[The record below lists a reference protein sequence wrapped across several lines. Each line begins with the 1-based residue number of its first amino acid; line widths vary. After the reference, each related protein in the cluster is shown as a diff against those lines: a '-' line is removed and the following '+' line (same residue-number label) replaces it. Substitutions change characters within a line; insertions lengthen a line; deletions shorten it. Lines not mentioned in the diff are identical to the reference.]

1 MAKNLIIFG
10 EINLKHLL
18 PFFLALGQIIYNTF
32 IRYFPGEKQNM
43 VLDLYSTSIGF
54 ISTLLI
60 PHILKF
66 TNIEIKNDK
75 VKAIQRRKCLHY
87 FLLIL
92 FYMIYDIMKAIP
104 QAMKG
109 SFTDRSQKIAN
120 PFSEGP
126 FTNMGIEMVA
136 LTVVSIF
143 LLKYKYY
150 IHHIIAIASF
160 IILGTISDGIL
171 GYYPQMIKYG
181 WLINFMEVLSIV
193 SDVFNYYYQK
203 YMMEV
208 LYYPYWRISF
218 TMGIALF
225 CLASAFLIY
234 VLIDKDK
241 STSKTAMI
249 SEFYLYFEEVH
260 PGLIVGKQL
269 LIIVIM
275 SINTALTM
283 LNIYYF
289 NPNFFLISFHLAK
302 FVQIL
307 IDEDPEKFYCLI
319 FFFLQFISLLIYLEI
334 IELNF
339 CNLNKNTKRNIEL
352 RGIEDFSGDNGRD
365 STVEE
370 GKLDINPDYYLKF
383 GENDNNQK
391 ETNIEMLPQSDENS
405 IDQASIN

>member
-1 MAKNLIIFG
+1 
-10 EINLKHLL
+10 
-18 PFFLALGQIIYNTF
+18 
-32 IRYFPGEKQNM
+32 
-43 VLDLYSTSIGF
+43 
-54 ISTLLI
+54 
-60 PHILKF
+60 
-66 TNIEIKNDK
+66 
-75 VKAIQRRKCLHY
+75 
-87 FLLIL
+87 
-92 FYMIYDIMKAIP
+92 
-104 QAMKG
+104 
-109 SFTDRSQKIAN
+109 
-120 PFSEGP
+120 
-126 FTNMGIEMVA
+126 
-136 LTVVSIF
+136 
-143 LLKYKYY
+143 
-150 IHHIIAIASF
+150 
-160 IILGTISDGIL
+160 
-171 GYYPQMIKYG
+171 
-181 WLINFMEVLSIV
+181 
-193 SDVFNYYYQK
+193 
-203 YMMEV
+203 
-208 LYYPYWRISF
+208 
-218 TMGIALF
+218 MGIALF

-289 NPNFFLISFHLAK
+289 NPNFFLISFHLPK

>member
-1 MAKNLIIFG
+1 
-10 EINLKHLL
+10 
-18 PFFLALGQIIYNTF
+18 
-32 IRYFPGEKQNM
+32 
-43 VLDLYSTSIGF
+43 
-54 ISTLLI
+54 
-60 PHILKF
+60 
-66 TNIEIKNDK
+66 
-75 VKAIQRRKCLHY
+75 
-87 FLLIL
+87 
-92 FYMIYDIMKAIP
+92 
-104 QAMKG
+104 
-109 SFTDRSQKIAN
+109 
-120 PFSEGP
+120 
-126 FTNMGIEMVA
+126 
-136 LTVVSIF
+136 
-143 LLKYKYY
+143 
-150 IHHIIAIASF
+150 
-160 IILGTISDGIL
+160 
-171 GYYPQMIKYG
+171 
-181 WLINFMEVLSIV
+181 
-193 SDVFNYYYQK
+193 
-203 YMMEV
+203 MEV

-225 CLASAFLIY
+225 CLVSAFLIY

-269 LIIVIM
+269 
-275 SINTALTM
+275 
-283 LNIYYF
+283 
-289 NPNFFLISFHLAK
+289 
-302 FVQIL
+302 L